1 MVKTLNFGLG
11 YGLLTISHRD
21 HMLPLIRGVSDTCFR
36 GFSTREKA
44 TAYYLD
50 AKDKGF
56 MSVIR
61 DPGDDALFG

>member
-1 MVKTLNFGLG
+1 
-11 YGLLTISHRD
+11 
-21 HMLPLIRGVSDTCFR
+21 MLPLVRGVSDARYR

-56 MSVIR
+56 VSVVR
-61 DPGDDALFG
+61 DPGDDALFGPLRDAMQ